1 MNDHAGRFKGLCVL
15 LAEDEP
21 GLQEAF
27 TIILELEGCEVLRA
41 NDGREALACLSR
53 ERPNLIV
60 SDYMMPRM
68 NGEEL
73 IRNIRAKSEYAGIP
87 ILLMSAALPKHVDRS
102 IADMFLAKP
111 VNMTQFLD
119 AVQKLAGNRC

>member
-1 MNDHAGRFKGLCVL
+1 MNEDAGRLQGLSVL

-27 TIILELEGCEVLRA
+27 TIILELEGCEVWRA
-41 NDGREALACLSR
+41 NDGKEALTLLSD
-53 ERPNLIV
+53 EQPALII

-73 IRNIRAKSEYAGIP
+73 IHSIRARPECAGIP
-87 ILLMSAALPKHVDRS
+87 ILLMSAALPKHVDRA
-102 IADMFLAKP
+102 IADLFLAKP
-111 VNMTQFLD
+111 VNMTLLLD
-119 AVQKLAGNRC
+119 AVHRLTRSRT